1 MITFH
6 AALILFAVGLVAGFI
21 NINAGGGSTLT
32 LPALIFLGLNSSLAN
47 GTNRVGVF
55 LQTITGVYS
64 FKKQDYHQFDMSLKL
79 SLLTLPGAIAGALLS
94 LRIGNEAF
102 HKILG
107 VVMIGIII
115 SMLIPKSKFVNVD
128 INNKKITPA
137 VFIAMLF
144 IGFYGGFIQ
153 VGVGFLLMAVLN
165 YLMKFNLVHVNMHK
179 VFIVAIYTIPALL
192 IFVFKGD
199 VNWVYGLTLAS
210 GNSLGAYWAAKFS
223 VRGGDKWIKLFLIV
237 AVLIMSA
244 KLFDIY

>member
-1 MITFH
+1 MITIH
-6 AALILFAVGLVAGFI
+6 SALLLFGVGLIAGFI

-47 GTNRVGVF
+47 GTNRIGVF
-55 LQTITGVYS
+55 LQTLTGVYS
-64 FKKQDYHQFDMSLKL
+64 FKKQDYHQFPISLKL
-79 SLLTLPGAIAGALLS
+79 SLFTLPGAIAGAFLS

-107 VVMIGIII
+107 VIMIGIII
-115 SMLIPKSKFVNVD
+115 SMLIPKTKFPTVNLEK
-128 INNKKITPA
+128 KKITPA
-137 VFIAMLF
+137 VVIAMIL

-179 VFIVAIYTIPALL
+179 VFIVAIYTFPALL
-192 IFVFKGD
+192 IFILKDD
-199 VNWVYGLTLAS
+199 VNWVYGLTLAA

-223 VRGGDKWIKLFLIV
+223 VRGGEKWIKVFLIV
-237 AVLIMSA
+237 AVIIMSL
-244 KLFDIY
+244 KLWNIL